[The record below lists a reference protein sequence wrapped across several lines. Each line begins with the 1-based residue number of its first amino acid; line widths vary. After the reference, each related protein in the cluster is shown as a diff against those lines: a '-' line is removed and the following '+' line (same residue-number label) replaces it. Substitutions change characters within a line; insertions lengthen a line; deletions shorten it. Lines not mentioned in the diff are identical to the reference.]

1 MVNFFLFGCLFW
13 LGIAAFVHLLAF
25 LLKDNRTLGCKINI
39 KIKMKKDCLSLIKKV
54 SPQNETQT
62 VKKIV
67 IEK

>member
-25 LLKDNRTLGCKINI
+25 LLI
-39 KIKMKKDCLSLIKKV
+39 KKKKDCHYVSLTKKV

-62 VKKIV
+62 VTKIV
-67 IEK
+67 IT